1 MCTYIL
7 ETTCID
13 GLGGCVCIPIIL
25 LCKLVHN
32 VAFVCTLIVQP
43 CGDILKSVV
52 QCLDTGI
59 SSDR

>member
-1 MCTYIL
+1 M
-7 ETTCID
+7 
-13 GLGGCVCIPIIL
+13 CIPIIL

-59 SSDR
+59 FSNTKKE